1 MTKDAKSPLE
11 LDDYQPRGAEPLVRL
26 TWNRA
31 FPDGNVSPAMHAMH
45 PRSLRE
51 NEPPMRDAVADLLTF
66 LDDVHTD
73 LKERDLHPVEAV
85 VSHTDSLVQ
94 AEGQGAGWFYTVNVL
109 AVPVHVIEEQ
119 AERFGRWQVEQVASA
134 R

>member
-1 MTKDAKSPLE
+1 MKDAKSSLE
-11 LDDYQPRGAEPLVRL
+11 LDDYQPRGDEPLVRL

-31 FPDGNVSPAMHAMH
+31 FPDGNVSPTMYAMH

-66 LDDVHTD
+66 LGDVQAD
-73 LKERDLHPVEAV
+73 LESRELHPVEAV
-85 VSHTDSLVQ
+85 VWHTDSRVQ
-94 AEGQGAGWFYTVNVL
+94 AEGQGAGWFYTMNVL
-109 AVPVHVIEEQ
+109 AVPVGVIEDQ
-119 AERFGRWQVEQVASA
+119 AERFRKWQAEQVAPA